1 MHYII
6 GIDIG
11 TTHTKAVVATTAAE
25 VITEVK
31 AGYPSLQPQPG
42 YHEQDP
48 QQIVEAV
55 IEVLTKAI
63 HSLPDKKNILVISFS
78 AAMHSLLAVDEQG
91 HPLTNLW
98 TWADT
103 RSEEIAASL
112 KNTPL
117 GHRIYQQ
124 TGTPV
129 HPMSP
134 LCKIAWMRREM
145 PELFA
150 ASHKFISGKEYV
162 IYQLTGQY
170 IVDTALASATGLLDV
185 QRMDWSEEALAFA
198 GIDRDKLSNLAEP
211 VDRLPGLKKEYARLL
226 DLPADTPFINGG
238 SDGSLANIGAGAV
251 LTGEAALTVGTSGAV
266 RILSDQPIQDTGRRL
281 FNYRLDSSTYL
292 PGGAINNGGIVLEW
306 FYETFTDQRKPF
318 DAFLEE
324 LMPQAGA
331 IKPGADGLIFL
342 PYLHGERAPVWD
354 AGASGMFVGIKAM
367 HTRAHFLRA
376 VLEGIGFSLRQ
387 ILEALE
393 ENKVMINCLYAGGGF
408 IESAEWLRI
417 VTDILGKPVRV
428 SRNADASAMGAIYMG
443 MKATGILK
451 EWKDIKLLMQDKE
464 TYKPNAAARAA
475 YQKNYEVYKK
485 LYHQSVQ
492 FFSS

>member
-11 TTHTKAVVATTAAE
+11 TTHTKAVVATAAAE
-25 VITEVK
+25 VVTEIK
-31 AGYPSLQPQPG
+31 AGYPSLQPAPG

-48 QQIVEAV
+48 QQILEAV

-63 HSLPDKKNILVISFS
+63 HALPDKKNILVISFS

-112 KNTPL
+112 KNTSL

-134 LCKIAWMRREM
+134 LCKITWMRREM

-150 ASHKFISGKEYV
+150 AAHKFISGKEYV
-162 IYQLTGQY
+162 IHQLTGQY
-170 IVDTALASATGLLDV
+170 IVDTALASATGLLDAQV
-185 QRMDWSEEALAFA
+185 MDWCEEALAFA
-198 GIDRDKLSNLAEP
+198 GIDRDKLSVLAEP
-211 VDRLPGLKKEYARLL
+211 VDPLPKLKKEYAQLL
-226 DLPADTPFINGG
+226 DLPADTLFINGG

-251 LTGEAALTVGTSGAV
+251 LPGEAALTIGTSGAI
-266 RILSDQPIQDTGRRL
+266 RILSDQPVQDAARRL
-281 FNYRLDSSTYL
+281 FNYRLDNKTFL
-292 PGGAINNGGIVLEW
+292 PGGAINNGGILLEW
-306 FYETFTDQRKPF
+306 FYEAFTDQLKSF
-318 DAFLEE
+318 EAFLEE
-324 LMPQAGA
+324 LLPQAGTVT
-331 IKPGADGLIFL
+331 PGAEGLIFL
-342 PYLHGERAPVWD
+342 PYIHGERAPVWD
-354 AGASGMFVGIKAM
+354 AGASGMFVGIKAI

-393 ENKVMINCLYAGGGF
+393 ENKVVINRLYAGGGF

-428 SRNADASAMGAIYMG
+428 SHNADASAMGAIYMG

-451 EWKDIKLLMQDKE
+451 EWKDIKQLVQDKE
-464 TYKPNAAARAA
+464 TYKPNVAARAV
-475 YQKNYEVYKK
+475 YQKNYEIYQK
-485 LYHQSVQ
+485 LYDQ
-492 FFSS
+492 FAQVFSS

>member
-1 MHYII
+1 MQYLI

-11 TTHTKAVVATTAAE
+11 TTHTKAVVTTTAAE
-25 VITEVK
+25 VLTEVK

-63 HSLPDKKNILVISFS
+63 HAIPRKENILVVSFS
-78 AAMHSLLAVDEQG
+78 AAMHSLMAVDEQG
-91 HPLTNLW
+91 HALTNLW

-103 RSEEIAASL
+103 RSHEIAAFL
-112 KNTPL
+112 KDTPP

-150 ASHKFISGKEYV
+150 ATHKFISGKEYIV
-162 IYQLTGQY
+162 HQLTGKY

-185 QRMDWSEEALAFA
+185 QTLTWSEDALAFA
-198 GIDRDKLSNLAEP
+198 GIDESRLSMLAEP
-211 VDRLPGLKKEYARLL
+211 TDRLPPLKEEYAQLL
-226 DLPADTPFINGG
+226 NLPADTPFINGG

-251 LTGEAALTVGTSGAV
+251 LPGEAALTIGTSGAI
-266 RILSDQPIQDTGRRL
+266 RILSTKPVQDAGRRL
-281 FNYRLDSSTYL
+281 FNYRLDQDNYL
-292 PGGAINNGGIVLEW
+292 PGGAINNGGILLQW
-306 FYETFTDQRKPF
+306 FIQTFTDNIQPF
-318 DAFLEE
+318 DTYLDE
-324 LMPQAGA
+324 LLPQAG
-331 IKPGADGLIFL
+331 IIEPGAAGLIFL
-342 PYLHGERAPVWD
+342 PYVHGERAPVWD
-354 AGASGMFVGIKAM
+354 AEASGMFVGIKAM

-376 VLEGIGFSLRQ
+376 ILEGVGFSLRQ

-393 ENKVMINCLYAGGGF
+393 ENGVVIDHLYAGGGF
-408 IESAEWLRI
+408 IDSPEWLRI
-417 VTDILGKPVRV
+417 VTDILGKTIHV
-428 SRNADASAMGAIYMG
+428 SHAADASAMGAIYMG
-443 MKATGILK
+443 MKATGLLK
-451 EWKDIKLLMQDKE
+451 EWKDIKQFMQE
-464 TYKPNAAARAA
+464 EQTYKPDRSVAAV
-475 YQKNYEVYKK
+475 YEQNYEVYRK
-485 LYHQSVQ
+485 LYRKE
-492 FFSS
+492 